1 MQNINF
7 DDLFAYR
14 FLCQDTII
22 DEILIIRKL
31 KYYLYDNNFPLEEID
46 NYIYQFYVTFNYPI
60 SLEEIKLVEIDV
72 NIPDPSENIALDV
85 IQNNIIDP
93 SINNE
98 YIIFNISLNME
109 LIEFFINI
117 LNQNTLNEDVVV
129 TTDDV
134 NDIKKI
140 ELDEMNHYNCSICMD
155 TLKKGDTVLD
165 IECKHIFHS
174 ECLTEYLEKYN
185 HICPICRKD
194 IGKSKINY

>member
-72 NIPDPSENIALDV
+72 NIPDPSENIALDG
-85 IQNNIIDP
+85 IQNNIID
-93 SINNE
+93 NE

-109 LIEFFINI
+109 LIATFINI
-117 LNQNTLNEDVVV
+117 LNQNIVNEDVVV

-185 HICPICRKD
+185 HICPICRTD

>member
-72 NIPDPSENIALDV
+72 NIPDPSENIALDG
-85 IQNNIIDP
+85 IQNNIID
-93 SINNE
+93 NE

-109 LIEFFINI
+109 LIATFINI
-117 LNQNTLNEDVVV
+117 LNQNIVNEDVVV